1 MINTPRTKFVV
12 TLGPACATP
21 EVLRKMIDAGASVLR
36 LNFSHGT
43 PEQRLGYLKVV
54 RECVGDQAI
63 AIMGDLCGP
72 KIRIGQIENNAMPLE
87 AGDVVTIQR
96 EPILGRD
103 HVISSNYPCL
113 VDDLGVGQR
122 VLIDDGNIRMIVI
135 EKHSN
140 SVKCQVTHGAMLSSN
155 KGLNLPNTK
164 VGLPSVTD
172 KDWADVDFA
181 IENNLDYIALS
192 FVRSAE
198 DMELVRRYLQSKG
211 SKMGLVSKIE
221 MPEAIDN
228 LARIVEVSDVVL
240 VARGDLGV
248 EMDLTAVPLI
258 QKQIVAAAHEAGKPV
273 IVATQMLQ
281 SMVENASPTRAEV
294 SDVAN
299 AILDGADACML
310 SGETAV
316 GKYPVGAVLVLSEI
330 ARRTEKFMI
339 EKGVAIT
346 PPKLLQMTHH
356 RTAAIAHGARTVV
369 DDINAKLVVV
379 WSQAGGSARYLSKN
393 RFGVPIVA
401 LSTDPGAVR
410 RMAMFYGITPLCVGI
425 PAHYDDLPPLVDAI
439 CARHQLAEP
448 GDRVVIMAGA
458 PLGIQGV
465 TNSLSVHTVL
475 KV

>member
-1 MINTPRTKFVV
+1 MKKPKTKFVV
-12 TLGPACATP
+12 TLGPATAKP
-21 EVLRKMIDAGASVLR
+21 EVFRKMLEAGISVVR

-43 PEQRLGYLKVV
+43 EAQRVEYLRVV
-54 RECVGDQAI
+54 RECVGELPI

-72 KIRIGQIENNAMPLE
+72 KIRIGQIEGNAMPLE

-96 EPILGRD
+96 ETIVGRNK
-103 HVISSNYPCL
+103 VISSNYPEL
-113 VDDLGVGQR
+113 VDDLNVGQR

-135 EKHSN
+135 EKHPDSI
-140 SVKCQVTHGAMLSSN
+140 KCQVTHGAVLSSN
-155 KGLNLPNTK
+155 KGFNLPNTK
-164 VGLPSVTD
+164 VNLPSVTE
-172 KDWADVDFA
+172 KDWADIDFA
-181 IENNLDYIALS
+181 IANNLDYVALS
-192 FVRSAE
+192 FVRTAD
-198 DMELVRRYLQSKG
+198 DMEKVRAYLVSKG
-211 SKMGLVSKIE
+211 SKMGLISKIE

-248 EMDLTAVPLI
+248 EMDLTSVPLI
-258 QKQIVAAAHEAGKPV
+258 QKQIVTAAHEAGKPV

-281 SMVENASPTRAEV
+281 SMVDNSSPTRAEV

-316 GKYPVGAVLVLSEI
+316 GKYPVGAVLVLSDI
-330 ARRTEKFMI
+330 AQRTEQYMKD
-339 EKGVAIT
+339 KGVQLTA
-346 PPKLLQMTHH
+346 PKLLQMTHH
-356 RTAAIAHGARTVV
+356 RTAAVAHGARVVV

-393 RFGVPIVA
+393 RLGVGIVA

-410 RMAMFYGITPLCVGI
+410 RMAMLYGVTPLRVDI
-425 PAHYDDLPPLVDAI
+425 PDHFDDLPALVDWL
-439 CARHQLAEP
+439 CSEEELAEP

-465 TNSLSVHTVL
+465 TNSLSVHTVM